1 MSEKTPQGAATPTSK
16 DTSASENAGV
26 VHARIDSLDAGLES
40 LKHKSATTRIL
51 SGVQSSGRL
60 HIGNYYGAIR
70 EFVNLQSQGEA
81 LYFIANLHALNSVRD
96 GKVARQL
103 TLETAAA
110 FIALGVDPAK
120 ATLFRQ
126 SDIPEITELY
136 WILGTVVP
144 LSDLNNAHSYKDK
157 IAKGAE
163 PDYGLYGYPVLMAAD
178 ILLYDS
184 DVVPV
189 GKDQK
194 QHLELTRD
202 WAGKFNR
209 QYGSELLKLPKALTR
224 DETAVVPGTDGQKMS
239 KSYKNTIDLFGTD
252 KEVEKQ
258 IKTMKTD
265 STAPEAAKPTENQ
278 PLYDLLKVVLSPS
291 DLATIDAKWRAAG
304 GTGETHGYG
313 TFKKALIEG
322 YFATFSEPRKR
333 YAELMNDRGELD
345 RLLKVGAEKARG
357 YAAPVIGRVRA
368 AVGL

>member
-1 MSEKTPQGAATPTSK
+1 M
-16 DTSASENAGV
+16 
-26 VHARIDSLDAGLES
+26 
-40 LKHKSATTRIL
+40 RIL
-51 SGVQSSGRL
+51 SGVQSSGRQ

-70 EFVNLQSQGEA
+70 QFVNMQTQGEA
-81 LYFIANLHALNSVRD
+81 LYFIANLHALNTVRD

-126 SDIPEITELY
+126 SDIPEVTELY
-136 WILGTVVP
+136 WILGTIVP
-144 LSDLNNAHSYKDK
+144 LADLDNAHSYKDK
-157 IAKGAE
+157 LAQGAE
-163 PDYGLYGYPVLMAAD
+163 ADLGLYGYPALMAAD

-202 WAGKFNR
+202 WAGKLNR
-209 QYGSELLKLPKALTR
+209 QYKTDLLKLPKPLTQ
-224 DETAVVPGTDGQKMS
+224 EATAVIVGTDGQKMS

-258 IKTMKTD
+258 IKSMKTD
-265 STAPEAAKPTENQ
+265 STAPESPKPTENQ

-291 DLATIDAKWRAAG
+291 DFATIDAKWRSG
-304 GTGETHGYG
+304 GEPKTHGYG
-313 TFKKALIEG
+313 AFKQALLDG
-322 YFATFSEPRKR
+322 YMATFAGPRKR
-333 YAELMNDRGELD
+333 YAELMNDQAELD
-345 RLLKVGAEKARG
+345 RLLKLGAEKARS